1 MPTREVVSMTISSC
15 QIELLYM
22 EGCPNRYPAYK
33 TLIGALQKYGLET
46 AITQVLVSNDEEAEQ
61 CSFLGSPTIRIN
73 GQDVEVN
80 PGGTD
85 DYYLHQRL
93 YLTDEGFR
101 GYPSQAMILSALKAQ
116 GN

>member
-1 MPTREVVSMTISSC
+1 MAISSC

-33 TLIGALQKYGLET
+33 TLMNALQKCGLDT
-46 AITQVLVSNDEEAEQ
+46 SIDQVLVSNDEEAQ
-61 CSFLGSPTIRIN
+61 RFSFLGSPTIRIN
-73 GQDVEVN
+73 GQDVEAN
-80 PGGTD
+80 PGATD

-93 YLTDEGFR
+93 YLTKEGFR
-101 GYPSQAMILSALKAQ
+101 GYPSQEMILSALEAQ